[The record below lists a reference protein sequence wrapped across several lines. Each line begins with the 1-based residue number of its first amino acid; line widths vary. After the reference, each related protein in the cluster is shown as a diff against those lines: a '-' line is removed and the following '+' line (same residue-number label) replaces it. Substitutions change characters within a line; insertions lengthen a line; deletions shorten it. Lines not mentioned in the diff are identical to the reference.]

1 MIAIALAIGLA
12 ATLQDPV
19 PAQDPPV
26 VATPVEDIVVE
37 GQRQAARARAVPYVR
52 EVLAPAMGSEVAR
65 WQAPLCAEVL
75 NADPRVTDYMVR
87 RLSEVGAEVGLR
99 TDPPGC
105 QPNVLIIM
113 ADDGPAMAREMVST
127 RREAFVTG
135 ASGTDRGPRQLE
147 AFQTRPDPV
156 RWWHLSLPVD
166 SFTGRPTVRLPGQ
179 PAANVDVD
187 ILHPSDTRSY
197 GRSVMGSLQGNTD
210 RYDLQQVVIIV
221 DVAAAAGTD
230 LVALTDYVALV
241 ALSQIDPEAE
251 TAGYSTILNLFDP
264 AAAPAPFLTDWD
276 WAFLAGLYGDEVLT
290 SRGAGTIADVMARE
304 LTRPE

>member
-1 MIAIALAIGLA
+1 MLAITLALGLA
-12 ATLQDPV
+12 VTLQDPV

-26 VATPVEDIVVE
+26 AATPVEDIVVE
-37 GQRQAARARAVPYVR
+37 GQRQAARERAVPYVR

-65 WQAPLCAEVL
+65 WQTPLCAEVL
-75 NADPRVTDYMVR
+75 NADPRVTEYMVR
-87 RLSEVGAEVGLR
+87 RLAEVGAGVGLQTGPR
-99 TDPPGC
+99 GC

-147 AFQTRPDPV
+147 AFQTRADPV

-179 PAANVDVD
+179 PAANVDID
-187 ILHPSDTRSY
+187 ILHPSNTGSY
-197 GRSVMGSLQGNTD
+197 GRSVVGSLQANTD

-221 DVAAAAGTD
+221 DVAAAGGTD

-276 WAFLAGLYGDEVLT
+276 WAFLAGLYGDEVLS

>member
-1 MIAIALAIGLA
+1 MIAVALAIGLA
-12 ATLQDPV
+12 VTLQDPA

-37 GQRQAARARAVPYVR
+37 GQRQAARERAVPYIR
-52 EVLAPAMGSEVAR
+52 EVVAPAMGSEVAR
-65 WQAPLCAEVL
+65 WQTPLCAEVL
-75 NADPRVTDYMVR
+75 NADPRVSEYMVR

-147 AFQTRPDPV
+147 AFQTRVAPV

-179 PAANVDVD
+179 PAANVDID
-187 ILHPSDTRSY
+187 ILHPSNTGSY
-197 GRSVMGSLQGNTD
+197 GRSVMGSLQANTD

-241 ALSQIDPEAE
+241 ALSQIDPDAE
-251 TAGYSTILNLFDP
+251 TAGYVTILNLFDP
-264 AAAPAPFLTDWD
+264 AAPHAPFLTDWD
-276 WAFLAGLYGDEVLT
+276 WAFLVGLYGDEVLT

>member
-1 MIAIALAIGLA
+1 MIAVALALGLA
-12 ATLQDPV
+12 VTLQDPA

-26 VATPVEDIVVE
+26 AATPVDDIVVE
-37 GQRQAARARAVPYVR
+37 GQRQAARERAVPYIR

-65 WQAPLCAEVL
+65 WQTPLCPEIL
-75 NADPRVTDYMVR
+75 NADPRIAEYMSR

-99 TDPPGC
+99 TAAPGC
-105 QPNVLIIM
+105 QTNVLIIM
-113 ADDGPAMAREMVST
+113 AEDGPAMARELVSS

-147 AFQTRPDPV
+147 AFQTRIDPV

-166 SFTGRPTVRLPGQ
+166 SFSGRPTVRLPGQ
-179 PAANVDVD
+179 PAANVDID
-187 ILHPSDTRSY
+187 ILHPSNTGSY
-197 GRSVMGSLQGNTD
+197 GRSVMGSLQANTD

-241 ALSQIDPEAE
+241 ALTQIDPEAD
-251 TAGYSTILNLFDP
+251 TVGYDTILNLFDP
-264 AAAPAPFLTDWD
+264 DAVAVPFLTDWD
-276 WAFLAGLYGDEVLT
+276 WAFLVGLYGDEVLT